1 MILQASLRTQTAF
14 VCIRDRDIAMQL
26 TQTTLGLKEVTRER
40 SPPVLS
46 YVQTTQSAKPEIPL
60 PVFIICIL
68 HIDVFRNV
76 V

>member
-40 SPPVLS
+40 SPPE
-46 YVQTTQSAKPEIPL
+46 TTQSAKPEIPL

-68 HIDVFRNV
+68 HIDVFRNAV
-76 V
+76 